1 MGFDNTVTV
10 VGNVT
15 RDPELRFTQSGLP
28 IASFGLAWNRR
39 RQDQDDEVSFF
50 DVTCFRQLA
59 ENVAES
65 VRKGARVV
73 IYGTLQQRS
82 WETDDGRRSKVEI
95 LADDVAP
102 SLKWATAAV
111 TKNERS
117 GGSDYRGGGGGGRGR
132 GGRGGGGRGGGGR
145 GGGGGGSRQ
154 GSDSGDS
161 YSAPQSS
168 GGRTDLD
175 DEPF

>member
-15 RDPELRFTQSGLP
+15 RDPELRFAQSGMA
-28 IASFGLAWNRR
+28 IAQFGLAWNRR
-39 RQDQDDEVSFF
+39 RQDQEDDVSFF
-50 DVTCFRQLA
+50 DITCFRQLA

-65 VRKGARVV
+65 LQKGARVV
-73 IYGTLQQRS
+73 VYGTLQQRS
-82 WETDDGRRSKVEI
+82 WETDQGDRRSKVEI

-102 SLKWATAAV
+102 SLRWATAAV

-117 GGSDYRGGGGGGRGR
+117 GGGDFRGGGGYRGD
-132 GGRGGGGRGGGGR
+132 GGRGGGYRGDSGPRQPVSR
-145 GGGGGGSRQ
+145 GDSQAQ
-154 GSDSGDS
+154 GSSDS
-161 YSAPQSS
+161 
-168 GGRTDLD
+168 D

>member
-1 MGFDNTVTV
+1 MAI
-10 VGNVT
+10 
-15 RDPELRFTQSGLP
+15 TQ
-28 IASFGLAWNRR
+28 FGLAWNRR
-39 RQDQDDEVSFF
+39 RQDQEDEVSFF

-65 VRKGARVV
+65 LHKGARVV
-73 IYGTLQQRS
+73 VYGTLQQRS
-82 WETDDGRRSKVEI
+82 WETDQGDRRSKVEI

-117 GGSDYRGGGGGGRGR
+117 GGGDFRGD
-132 GGRGGGGRGGGGR
+132 GGRGGGYRGDGGR
-145 GGGGGGSRQ
+145 GGGHRG
-154 GSDSGDS
+154 DSG
-161 YSAPQSS
+161 PRQSS
-168 GGRTDLD
+168 GRGDSRPQGSADSD

>member
-15 RDPELRFTQSGLP
+15 RDPELRFTQSGMA
-28 IASFGLAWNRR
+28 IAQFGLAWNRR
-39 RQDQDDEVSFF
+39 RQDQEDEVSFF

-65 VRKGARVV
+65 LKKGARVV
-73 IYGTLQQRS
+73 VYGTLQQRS
-82 WETDDGRRSKVEI
+82 WENDQGDRRSKVEI

-117 GGSDYRGGGGGGRGR
+117 GGGDYRGD
-132 GGRGGGGRGGGGR
+132 GGRGGSYRG
-145 GGGGGGSRQ
+145 
-154 GSDSGDS
+154 DSGPRQAPARGDS
-161 YSAPQSS
+161 RPQGPS
-168 GGRTDLD
+168 TAD

>member
-15 RDPELRFTQSGLP
+15 RDPELRFAQSGMA
-28 IASFGLAWNRR
+28 IAQFGVAWNRR
-39 RQDQDDEVSFF
+39 RQDQEDEVSFF

-82 WETDDGRRSKVEI
+82 WETDSGDRRSKVEI

-102 SLKWATAAV
+102 SLKWATAAI
-111 TKNERS
+111 TRNERP
-117 GGSDYRGGGGGGRGR
+117 GGGDYRGGGRGDGRSR
-132 GGRGGGGRGGGGR
+132 SS
-145 GGGGGGSRQ
+145 GGSRPAGLEALESRHAGGTQ
-154 GSDSGDS
+154 QTG
-161 YSAPQSS
+161 AASS
-168 GGRTDLD
+168 SVDE
-175 DEPF
+175 EPF

>member
-15 RDPELRFTQSGLP
+15 RDPELRFAQSGMA
-28 IASFGLAWNRR
+28 IAQFGLAWNRR
-39 RQDQDDEVSFF
+39 RQDQEDEVSFF

-65 VRKGARVV
+65 LKKGARVV
-73 IYGTLQQRS
+73 VYGTLQQRS
-82 WETDDGRRSKVEI
+82 WENDQGDRRSKVEI

-102 SLKWATAAV
+102 SLRWATAAV

-117 GGSDYRGGGGGGRGR
+117 GGGDYRGD
-132 GGRGGGGRGGGGR
+132 GGRGGSHRGDSGPR
-145 GGGGGGSRQ
+145 QAPSR
-154 GSDSGDS
+154 GDS
-161 YSAPQSS
+161 YSQGSS
-168 GGRTDLD
+168 TSD

>member
-15 RDPELRFTQSGLP
+15 RDPELRFAQSGMA
-28 IASFGLAWNRR
+28 IAQFGVAWNRR
-39 RQDQDDEVSFF
+39 RQDQEDEVSFF

-65 VRKGARVV
+65 IHKGARVV

-82 WETDDGRRSKVEI
+82 WETDAGDRRSKVEI

-111 TKNERS
+111 TRNERS
-117 GGSDYRGGGGGGRGR
+117 GGGDYRGD
-132 GGRGGGGRGGGGR
+132 GGRGGGFRG
-145 GGGGGGSRQ
+145 
-154 GSDSGDS
+154 DSGPRRGPS
-161 YSAPQSS
+161 RGPEGPAPQSE
-168 GGRTDLD
+168 TD